1 MTAMGQGVT
10 TTCWYDDE
18 NDLFV
23 NWTTAV
29 ADSATPIGVVSISY
43 GISETAIAVDSWA
56 MLMLAQFDIE
66 ASKAGLQGTR

>member
-23 NWTTAV
+23 NWMTSV
-29 ADSATPIGVVSISY
+29 ADSAEPIGVVSISY

-56 MLMLAQFDIE
+56 MQMLAQFDTE